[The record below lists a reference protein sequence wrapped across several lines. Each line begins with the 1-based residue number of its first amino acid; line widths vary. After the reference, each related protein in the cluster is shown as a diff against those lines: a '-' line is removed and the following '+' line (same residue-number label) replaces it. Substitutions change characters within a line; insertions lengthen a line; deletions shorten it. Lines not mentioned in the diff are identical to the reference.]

1 MVSKKFDSVF
11 ARVRVADLPQ
21 NAEVSGRTIKNRP
34 ANQTDCAPG
43 DTRMTVY
50 EFRRQ
55 RLDAVLESLES
66 VDFDEIEIDDI
77 RFAR

>member
-1 MVSKKFDSVF
+1 MASSKFDKVF

-34 ANQTDCAPG
+34 SNQTDYAPG

-50 EFRRQ
+50 QFRRQ
-55 RLDAVLESLES
+55 RLYAVLETLES

-77 RFAR
+77 RFAS